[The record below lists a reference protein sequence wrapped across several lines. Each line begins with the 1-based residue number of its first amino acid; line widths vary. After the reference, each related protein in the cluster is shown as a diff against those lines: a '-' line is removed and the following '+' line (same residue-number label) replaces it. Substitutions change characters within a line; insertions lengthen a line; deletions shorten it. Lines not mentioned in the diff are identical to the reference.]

1 MDGTSL
7 AINLA
12 ALAASLLSLSV
23 ASLLAF
29 RQYRAMHNANQIPVL
44 LELIYRG
51 RSLRFR
57 QNEQELWT
65 SLGFHNPKLGIS
77 ALPSGTRDK
86 VLEIALFYQ
95 NLAYLIAFRIV
106 DRELA
111 MLPIH
116 YRLQRTWDA
125 IGPFVLN
132 ERKIVG
138 VGFEGYLS
146 ELQYLAE
153 SVDHEKMQE
162 LSQNLGRRAFNGDS
176 RKRACV
182 GSMRRL
188 AQRFGK
194 ASRPQ

>member
-7 AINLA
+7 AVNLA

-51 RSLRFR
+51 RSLSFR

-65 SLGFHNPKLGIS
+65 SLDFHNPKLGIG
-77 ALPSGTRDK
+77 ALPSDTRDK
-86 VLEIALFYQ
+86 VLETELFYQ
-95 NLAYLIAFRIV
+95 NLAYLIVFRMV

-116 YRLQRTWDA
+116 YRLQRTWAA

-132 ERKIVG
+132 ERKIGG
-138 VGFEGYLS
+138 VGFEDYLS
-146 ELQYLAE
+146 ELEHLAE
-153 SVDHEKMQE
+153 SVDRERKQE
-162 LSQNLGRRAFNGDS
+162 LSQNLGRRAFNTGS

-182 GSMRRL
+182 GSIRRL

-194 ASRPQ
+194 ESRPL